1 MKQKS
6 LYIAIVLALHCAAA
20 YADNTIDEHQID
32 KVTVIGDENSVTGL
46 SQCTHSDK
54 CEVPDGPSSVNG
66 SYNIITGLSN
76 YVITGNNNNKKPPV
90 FHTHTMKIYLT
101 WKSEI

>member
-76 YVITGNNNNKKPPV
+76 YVITGNNNKLDYTYDPSLSWSK
-90 FHTHTMKIYLT
+90 
-101 WKSEI
+101 